1 MRETTRQGRQV
12 GRTFAG
18 QRQGKSPLIDIE
30 GDTEEIQ
37 DMYSE
42 MLFTVYTSL
51 IAPFESTYMPFDED
65 NPFFSDREV
74 KIIKEDMISLK
85 DVSIDDANDFIRR
98 AMIEDDSILDYDS
111 AKGLVSF
118 LEQLT
123 KVGTKDKSDLI
134 DATVRVNNAIG
145 DIFEDRFND
154 ENKKYLGKFLADIS
168 EKNDLGDITFL
179 GDDVNDLAK
188 EYDDSPASSYPI
200 PALIKHITQKKNEYE
215 ADSSFED
222 DSGKNIISE
231 KILPMLEELRKEVRK
246 SEIELAILHAHD
258 VIRKKLNKPVY
269 YSHGDIDDPDHV
281 EIVNKMV
288 YDQYRID
295 LSASEIRKIDDEF
308 GAFGE
313 IAKDNG
319 VSEDI
324 VYIIKSNFR

>member
-1 MRETTRQGRQV
+1 
-12 GRTFAG
+12 
-18 QRQGKSPLIDIE
+18 
-30 GDTEEIQ
+30 
-37 DMYSE
+37 
-42 MLFTVYTSL
+42 
-51 IAPFESTYMPFDED
+51 MPFDED
-65 NPFFSDREV
+65 NPSFSDREV